1 MFPVVTEFSSVS
13 GPADYGS
20 LFDRI
25 DRFAFVRRG
34 HQRLRIEKLPL
45 GRAVTVALVQS
56 SGHDIVLS
64 EPGKATFILP
74 LAGRLGFRGGGS
86 ETGGGPGAMAWARPG
101 SRETMVRAGERG
113 PYRAVVV
120 VAPSQ
125 APARADTSRDEARLF
140 QNPDAPPA
148 ADAIAEYCRYLLT
161 GWSRPGTP
169 LMRPGTLLA
178 SAALLLDLFA
188 AMEEALGAEGAVTS
202 AGWSRVRAAE
212 EIMRARGDE
221 PLAIAEI
228 AEELGVGV
236 RTLQI
241 AFLEHRGLSPRAVLT
256 GIRLERA
263 HEALLSAQPDRNV
276 TDIALACGFSH
287 LGRFAAA
294 YRARFGEAPR
304 ETLARRRH

>member
-1 MFPVVTEFSSVS
+1 VFPVVTEFSSVS
-13 GPADYGS
+13 GSPDYGS

-25 DRFAFVRRG
+25 DRFAFVPG
-34 HQRLRIEKLPL
+34 GVQRLRVEKLPL
-45 GRAVTVALVQS
+45 GRDVTVALVQS
-56 SGHDIVLS
+56 TGHDILLS

-74 LAGRLGFRGGGS
+74 LAGRLGFRSRRS
-86 ETGGGPGAMAWARPG
+86 ETGDGPGAVAWAGPG
-101 SRETMVRAGERG
+101 TRETMVRAGERA
-113 PYRAVVV
+113 PYRAAVV

-125 APARADTSRDEARLF
+125 APDRANSSRDEAQLF
-140 QNPDAPPA
+140 QDPDAPPA
-148 ADAIAEYCRYLLT
+148 VGAIAEYCRYLVT
-161 GWSRPGTP
+161 AWSVPGTP
-169 LMRPGTLLA
+169 LARPGALQA

-188 AMEEALGAEGAVTS
+188 AMEEARGVEGASAS
-202 AGWSRVRAAE
+202 AGGSRVRAAE
-212 EIMRARGDE
+212 QIMRARGDE
-221 PLAIAEI
+221 PLAISEI

-236 RTLQI
+236 RSLQL

-263 HEALLSAQPDRNV
+263 REALLSAKPDRSV
-276 TDIALACGFSH
+276 TDVALACGFSH